1 MVQRDSGLA
10 PSPGLKIGA
19 VRMPAPFQSSVVAS
33 SDSPVAASSA
43 SPSSR
48 ATHPL
53 SLLIVEDDPVL
64 RDLCLEIGKRMG
76 FAASFADSVPSA
88 RAVLPRPVDIVLLDV
103 RLPGGE
109 GLSLLDDIRVQ
120 HPSAIVIIMT
130 AYPTVDSAVEA
141 LRVGAG
147 DYLSKP
153 FTVDDLTSTLE
164 RAAERRIFDVESRE
178 LRERLRTGQGE
189 GRLTGRSPGM
199 EKLYRILSKVAFTSH
214 PVLIIGEPGTGKS
227 VVAQAIHLNGP
238 RAAEAFTTLEC
249 SVITP
254 AVMEAQLFGSPNEAP
269 LLGRAGTIFLDE
281 VSELPLDLQARL
293 VRTLESRQISALNAA
308 QPVPLAGRLLASTT
322 RDLTRLVATGRFRN
336 DLFYRL
342 NVVNLRLPPLR
353 ERKEDIPLLAA
364 SILERLHLENEDFHT
379 IAQDALRLL
388 VDYDWPGNV
397 RELQH
402 ALERAFALSSGPV
415 LHLGDLPT
423 QLQNAR
429 IERDHRQAEATAPEN
444 PLTVEVRSIADMEK
458 QAILTTLRQLNG
470 DKLTAAKLLG
480 IGKTTLYR
488 KLKEYGL
495 AEPDL

>member
-1 MVQRDSGLA
+1 MSA
-10 PSPGLKIGA
+10 PS
-19 VRMPAPFQSSVVAS
+19 QSSIVVPDSSSVPKSCTAS
-33 SDSPVAASSA
+33 SRGP
-43 SPSSR
+43 
-48 ATHPL
+48 HPL
-53 SLLIVEDDPVL
+53 SLLVIEDDPVL
-64 RDLCLEIGKRMG
+64 RDFCLEIGKQMG
-76 FAASFADSVPSA
+76 FAASFADSIPSA
-88 RAVLPRPVDIVLLDV
+88 RAILPRPVDVVLLDV

-109 GLSLLDDIRVQ
+109 GLSLLDEIRGK

-153 FTVDDLTSTLE
+153 FTVDDLVSTLE
-164 RAAERRIFDVESRE
+164 RATERRIFDVESRE
-178 LRERLRTGQGE
+178 LRERLRIGQGD
-189 GRLTGRSPGM
+189 GRLIGRSPGM
-199 EKLYRILSKVAFTSH
+199 EKLYRILSKVAFTTH
-214 PVLIIGEPGTGKS
+214 PVLIVGESGTGKS

-238 RAAEAFTTLEC
+238 RAGEPFTTLEC
-249 SVITP
+249 SVVAP
-254 AVMEAQLFGSPNEAP
+254 PVMEVQLFGPAGEPP

-293 VRTLESRQISALNAA
+293 VRVLETRQVTRERADAI
-308 QPVPLAGRLLASTT
+308 PLGSRLLASTT

-364 SILERLHLENEDFHT
+364 SILERLHLESEDYHT
-379 IAQDALRLL
+379 IAQDALHLL

-429 IERDHRQAEATAPEN
+429 IEREQSQPIAAAAEPA
-444 PLTVEVRSIADMEK
+444 LTVEVRSIADMEK

-470 DKLTAAKLLG
+470 DKLMAAKLLG

-495 AEPDL
+495 TDSVL

>member
-1 MVQRDSGLA
+1 MSA
-10 PSPGLKIGA
+10 PS
-19 VRMPAPFQSSVVAS
+19 QSSVVLP
-33 SDSPVAASSA
+33 SDSPITRSC
-43 SPSSR
+43 
-48 ATHPL
+48 ATSCSPL
-53 SLLIVEDDPVL
+53 SLLVIEDDPVL
-64 RDLCLEIGKRMG
+64 RELCLEIGKSMG
-76 FAASFADSVPSA
+76 FAASFADSIPSA
-88 RAVLPRPVDIVLLDV
+88 RAILPRPVDVVLLDV
-103 RLPGGE
+103 RLPGGD
-109 GLSLLDDIRVQ
+109 GLSLLDGIRGQ

-130 AYPTVDSAVEA
+130 AHPTVDSAVEA

-153 FTVDDLTSTLE
+153 FTVDDLASTLE

-199 EKLYRILSKVAFTSH
+199 EKLYRILSKVAFTTH
-214 PVLIIGEPGTGKS
+214 PVLIVGESGTGKS

-238 RAAEAFTTLEC
+238 RAAEPFTTLEC
-249 SVITP
+249 TVLAP
-254 AVMEAQLFGSPNEAP
+254 ALMETQLFGSAGEPP

-293 VRTLESRQISALNAA
+293 VRALETRQVST
-308 QPVPLAGRLLASTT
+308 QDGRKPVPLSSRLLASTT

-342 NVVNLRLPPLR
+342 NVVNLRLPALR

-364 SILERLHLENEDFHT
+364 SILERLHLESEDYHT

-429 IERDHRQAEATAPEN
+429 LEREQSRPIATAPEN
-444 PLTVEVRSIADMEK
+444 SLTIEVRSIADMEK

-470 DKLTAAKLLG
+470 DKLMAAKLLG

-488 KLKEYGL
+488 KLKEYEL
-495 AEPDL
+495 TDSDL

>member
-1 MVQRDSGLA
+1 MSA
-10 PSPGLKIGA
+10 PS
-19 VRMPAPFQSSVVAS
+19 QSSVVVPSDSSVPKSRATSS
-33 SDSPVAASSA
+33 SDT
-43 SPSSR
+43 
-48 ATHPL
+48 THPL
-53 SLLIVEDDPVL
+53 SLLVIEDDPVL
-64 RDLCLEIGKRMG
+64 RDFCLEIGGQMG
-76 FAASFADSVPSA
+76 FAAAFADSIPSA
-88 RAVLPRPVDIVLLDV
+88 RAVLPQPVDVVLLDV
-103 RLPGGE
+103 HLPGGD
-109 GLSLLDDIRVQ
+109 GLSLLDEIRMK

-130 AYPTVDSAVEA
+130 AFPTVDSAVEA
-141 LRVGAG
+141 LRTGAG

-153 FTVDDLTSTLE
+153 FTVDDLASTLE
-164 RAAERRIFDVESRE
+164 RATERRIFDVESRE

-199 EKLYRILSKVAFTSH
+199 EKLYRILSKVAFTTH
-214 PVLIIGEPGTGKS
+214 PVLIVGESGTGKS

-238 RAAEAFTTLEC
+238 RSAEPFTTLEC
-249 SVITP
+249 TVLAP
-254 AVMEAQLFGSPNEAP
+254 ALMEAQLFGSAGEPP

-293 VRTLESRQISALNAA
+293 VRALETRQISTKDGTEA
-308 QPVPLAGRLLASTT
+308 VPFAGRLLASTT

-364 SILERLHLENEDFHT
+364 SILERLHLESEDYHT

-429 IERDHRQAEATAPEN
+429 LELEQSRQAPAAPEN
-444 PLTVEVRSIADMEK
+444 SVTIEVRSIADMER
-458 QAILTTLRQLNG
+458 QAILTTLHQLNG
-470 DKLTAAKLLG
+470 DKLMAAKLLG

-495 AEPDL
+495 VAPEL

>member
-1 MVQRDSGLA
+1 
-10 PSPGLKIGA
+10 
-19 VRMPAPFQSSVVAS
+19 
-33 SDSPVAASSA
+33 
-43 SPSSR
+43 
-48 ATHPL
+48 
-53 SLLIVEDDPVL
+53 
-64 RDLCLEIGKRMG
+64 
-76 FAASFADSVPSA
+76 
-88 RAVLPRPVDIVLLDV
+88 VDVVLLDV

-109 GLSLLDDIRVQ
+109 GLSLLDEIRTK

-141 LRVGAG
+141 LRTGAG

-153 FTVDDLTSTLE
+153 FTADDLALTLE

-199 EKLYRILSKVAFTSH
+199 EKLYRILSKVAFTTH
-214 PVLIIGEPGTGKS
+214 PVLIVGESGTGKS
-227 VVAQAIHLNGP
+227 VVGQAVHLNGP
-238 RAAEAFTTLEC
+238 RAAEPFTTVEC
-249 SVITP
+249 SVLTP
-254 AVMEAQLFGSPNEAP
+254 AVMEAQLFGSAGEPP

-293 VRTLESRQISALNAA
+293 VRTLETREVSTPDGTAA
-308 QPVPLAGRLLASTT
+308 IPLAGRLLASTT

-342 NVVNLRLPPLR
+342 NVVNLRLPALR

-364 SILERLHLENEDFHT
+364 SILERLHLESEDYHT

-423 QLQNAR
+423 QLQNIR
-429 IERDHRQAEATAPEN
+429 IERERRQPVAVAPEN
-444 PLTVEVRSIADMEK
+444 SLTIEVRSIADMEK
-458 QAILTTLRQLNG
+458 QAILTTLQQLNG
-470 DKLTAAKLLG
+470 DKLMAAKLLG

-488 KLKEYGL
+488 KLKEYGVTE
-495 AEPDL
+495 ADL

>member
-1 MVQRDSGLA
+1 MSA
-10 PSPGLKIGA
+10 PS
-19 VRMPAPFQSSVVAS
+19 QSNVVVP
-33 SDSPVAASSA
+33 SDSPVTRSC
-43 SPSSR
+43 

-53 SLLIVEDDPVL
+53 SLLVIEDDPVL
-64 RDLCLEIGKRMG
+64 RDFCLEIGKQMG
-76 FAASFADSVPSA
+76 FAASFADSIPSA
-88 RAVLPRPVDIVLLDV
+88 RAVLPQPVDVVLLDV

-109 GLSLLDDIRVQ
+109 GLSLLDDIRAK

-141 LRVGAG
+141 LRTGAG

-153 FTVDDLTSTLE
+153 FTVDDLALTLE

-178 LRERLRTGQGE
+178 LRERLRTGEGE

-199 EKLYRILSKVAFTSH
+199 EKLYRILSKVAFTTH
-214 PVLIIGEPGTGKS
+214 PVLIVGESGTGKS

-238 RAAEAFTTLEC
+238 RAAEPFTTLEC
-249 SVITP
+249 TVLTP
-254 AVMEAQLFGSPNEAP
+254 AVMDAQLFGSAGEPP

-293 VRTLESRQISALNAA
+293 VRALETRQISTHDGTDS
-308 QPVPLAGRLLASTT
+308 VPLAGRLLASTT

-342 NVVNLRLPPLR
+342 NVVNLRLPALR

-364 SILERLHLENEDFHT
+364 SILERLHIESEDYHT

-429 IERDHRQAEATAPEN
+429 IERDHRQPQAIAAPEN
-444 PLTVEVRSIADMEK
+444 LLTIEVRSIADMEK

-470 DKLTAAKLLG
+470 DKLMAAKLLG

-488 KLKEYGL
+488 KLKEYEL
-495 AEPDL
+495 TDSDV

>member
-1 MVQRDSGLA
+1 VPDS
-10 PSPGLKIGA
+10 
-19 VRMPAPFQSSVVAS
+19 SSVPKSCTAS
-33 SDSPVAASSA
+33 SRGP
-43 SPSSR
+43 
-48 ATHPL
+48 HPL
-53 SLLIVEDDPVL
+53 SLLVIEDDPVL
-64 RDLCLEIGKRMG
+64 RDFCLEIGKQMG
-76 FAASFADSVPSA
+76 FVASFADSIPSA
-88 RAVLPRPVDIVLLDV
+88 RAILPRPVDVVLLDV

-109 GLSLLDDIRVQ
+109 GLSLLDEIRGK

-153 FTVDDLTSTLE
+153 FTVDDLVSTLE
-164 RAAERRIFDVESRE
+164 RATERRIFDVESRE
-178 LRERLRTGQGE
+178 LRERLRIGQGD
-189 GRLTGRSPGM
+189 GRLIGRSPGM
-199 EKLYRILSKVAFTSH
+199 EKLYRILSKVAFTTH
-214 PVLIIGEPGTGKS
+214 PVLIVGESGTGKS

-238 RAAEAFTTLEC
+238 RAGEPFTTLEC
-249 SVITP
+249 SVLAP
-254 AVMEAQLFGSPNEAP
+254 PVMEAQLFGSAGEPP
-269 LLGRAGTIFLDE
+269 LLGRPGTIFLDE

-293 VRTLESRQISALNAA
+293 VRVLETRQVTRDGAEAI
-308 QPVPLAGRLLASTT
+308 PLAGRLLASTT

-364 SILERLHLENEDFHT
+364 SILERLHLESEDYHT
-379 IAQDALRLL
+379 IAQDALHLL

-429 IERDHRQAEATAPEN
+429 IEREHSQPIAAVPE
-444 PLTVEVRSIADMEK
+444 PALTVEVRSIADMEK

-470 DKLTAAKLLG
+470 DKLMAAKLLG

-495 AEPDL
+495 TDSVL